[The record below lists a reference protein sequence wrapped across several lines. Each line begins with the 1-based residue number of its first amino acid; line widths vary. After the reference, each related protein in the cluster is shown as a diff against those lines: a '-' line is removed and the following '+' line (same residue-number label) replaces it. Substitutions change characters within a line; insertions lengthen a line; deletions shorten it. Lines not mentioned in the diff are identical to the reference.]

1 MACSRDYSKS
11 FVDGMAVVSQSNF
24 SAILK
29 YQTRS
34 NNTGFKYMEA
44 HMDKQIMNFNMGFYD
59 RINRIVIG
67 SMMLIAIMA
76 TNSLPPWATLLTLY
90 PILTAIIAWDPFY
103 AMLGASL
110 GKMHRNSTGKLKIK
124 GGKLALE

>member
-11 FVDGMAVVSQSNF
+11 AVDGMAAGPQSNF

-29 YQTRS
+29 YQMRS
-34 NNTGFKYMEA
+34 NNNGFKYMEA
-44 HMDKQIMNFNMGFYD
+44 QMDKQIMNLNMGFYD

-67 SMMLIAIMA
+67 SMILIAIMA
-76 TNSLPPWATLLTLY
+76 TNSLPPWVTLLTLY
-90 PILTAIIAWDPFY
+90 PILTAIIAWDPIY
-103 AMLGASL
+103 AMLGASFS
-110 GKMHRNSTGKLKIK
+110 KMRRSSTGKLKIK